1 MLFKIV
7 KHTNKPK
14 SQIRLTIRW
23 MIYQYLRS
31 SNTIKSK
38 NRAWRIE
45 LFKNNYTIQLNWIH
59 QPFTNHSLASPD
71 GCFATSSPSSAS
83 PATPWGWTK
92 SYEIVRNPSQV
103 MKKRKTQL
111 VLVGFLWYNHGFGKI
126 KWPIFLENI
135 TMVLGYDYNNVWDRL
150 GIWYRYSL
158 QGSYMIYG

>member
-31 SNTIKSK
+31 SNTTKSK

-59 QPFTNHSLASPD
+59 QPFTGFSRRMFCNFFSQL
-71 GCFATSSPSSAS
+71 CFSCDAVRLD
-83 PATPWGWTK
+83 
-92 SYEIVRNPSQV
+92 EIVRNPSQV